1 MLLCWSRRGDE
12 RRGTYLVDAFTHRKR
27 KTYLTLSAAL
37 GLAELM
43 DPPALGNL
51 MLSPSGISRAYSPV
65 ALGELIRGQRRIRTA
80 YRPAVLAELML
91 ARSGISPAYG
101 GAGASI
107 N

>member
-1 MLLCWSRRGDE
+1 MDP
-12 RRGTYLVDAFTHRKR
+12 FTHRKR
-27 KTYLTLSAAL
+27 KTYFTLSAAL

-51 MLSPSGISRAYSPV
+51 MLSPSRISRADSPV
-65 ALGELIRGQRRIRTA
+65 ALGELMLRPCRIRTA
-80 YRPAVLAELML
+80 YRPAVLADLML

>member
-1 MLLCWSRRGDE
+1 M
-12 RRGTYLVDAFTHRKR
+12 VDPFTHRKR
-27 KTYLTLSAAL
+27 KTYFTLSAAL

-43 DPPALGNL
+43 DSPALVNL
-51 MLSPSGISRAYSPV
+51 MLSPSRISRAYSPV
-65 ALGELIRGQRRIRTA
+65 ALGDLMLRPCRIRTA
-80 YRPAVLAELML
+80 YRPAVLADLML